1 VEPYATGVGTK
12 LNGLT
17 ELRST
22 SNATPAAQTETYL
35 KSSMARLSV
44 VQNPETNVKSTAV
57 SRMPAP
63 QSNESTPKESK
74 LVPCMF
80 LFS

>member
-17 ELRST
+17 EPRQTST
-22 SNATPAAQTETYL
+22 VTPAQTETSL

-44 VQNPETNVKSTAV
+44 VQNSETNVKSTAV
-57 SRMPAP
+57 SRIPAP
-63 QSNESTPKESK
+63 QSNDSTTKESK
-74 LVPCMF
+74 LVPRMF
-80 LFS
+80 FFS